1 MELPVKIDNQTPA
14 LTIFR
19 MASNRST
26 TYASPSP
33 AVAAT
38 IDESKIKTTA
48 GIMQKYDLRN
58 ASADEVQAMG
68 KELYA
73 AGAIDG
79 EQMLAITAPHFE
91 KMDMQFNRI
100 TDTTVKRDY
109 LQSTEQMLTYA
120 KTNQPGDKSTLEQLG
135 KLVNYFQ
142 NLASLRNT

>member
-1 MELPVKIDNQTPA
+1 MEHLVKIDNQIPTV
-14 LTIFR
+14 TIAR
-19 MASNRST
+19 VASNRST
-26 TYASPSP
+26 AYTNP
-33 AVAAT
+33 ALAPAAT
-38 IDESKIKTTA
+38 VGESKIKTTA
-48 GIMQKYDLRN
+48 DIMQKYDLRN

-91 KMDMQFNRI
+91 KMDMQFNRV
-100 TDTTVKRDY
+100 TDTSAKRDY

-120 KTNQPGDKSTLEQLG
+120 KTNQAGDKSTLEQLG

-142 NLASLRNT
+142 NLASLRPA